1 MENEFLTDSELLA
14 TVADI
19 KAVIKGAKGEKG
31 DSGNGI
37 LPNGLLFIGNNLIRN
52 QQNSLSAIQDVYK
65 SSNLKEWYVG
75 CNNTGELFE
84 YTANNGTGLLSVLQ
98 IFNDG
103 SIKKIGGGSFS
114 AISDE
119 RMKKEIVPF
128 NSGLEKV
135 LAIQP
140 KKFKYNAVEG
150 TPTENYP
157 EIITDKQ
164 QYGVIAQDLQNVC
177 PEMVTAD
184 ENGFLSVDLSNLSLL
199 LINAVKELN
208 TKIGSLEARI
218 LALEAPQA

>member
-1 MENEFLTDSELLA
+1 MENEFLTDSELVA

-19 KAVIKGAKGEKG
+19 KSIEKKLGVYNPYGIANHSFTNGEIKTGQNNSA
-31 DSGNGI
+31 DSLFKLTGRLKDYWLYNYLNEFRI
-37 LPNGLLFIGNNLIRN
+37 YSINKDNSDFLVLIQLL
-52 QQNSLSAIQDVYK
+52 AD
-65 SSNLKEWYVG
+65 
-75 CNNTGELFE
+75 
-84 YTANNGTGLLSVLQ
+84 GTIS
-98 IFNDG
+98 
-103 SIKKIGGGSFS
+103 KIGGGSFS
-114 AISDE
+114 ALSDE

-140 KKFKYNAVEG
+140 KKFKYNAVAG

-208 TKIGSLEARI
+208 TKIGTLEARI
-218 LALEAPQA
+218 LALETPQA